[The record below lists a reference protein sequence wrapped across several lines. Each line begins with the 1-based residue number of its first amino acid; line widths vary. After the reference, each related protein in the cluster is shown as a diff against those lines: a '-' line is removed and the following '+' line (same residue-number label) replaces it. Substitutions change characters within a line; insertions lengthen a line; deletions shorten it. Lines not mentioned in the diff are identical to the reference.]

1 MDLDCILGIPPQG
14 LHHNVLLYPFEEH
27 LYVPS
32 VPIQDGHFYC
42 ANLEVVSDEHY
53 FFTRLLIIVADCPE
67 RIRVKCMSLWL
78 SQTNGKVTSN
88 TILAGEVFSMTNN
101 LVFHVVLRS
110 GSPIGSSQMEAK
122 ELIEVNIGL
131 VHHIEGKRLWRSQF
145 KFIAVMPSVMWMFAG
160 ILPRKSSR
168 VCIFTAPLLYFPK
181 VHVASLTLVE
191 IVVESR
197 E

>member
-1 MDLDCILGIPPQG
+1 MTATQRWNWTAFSEYPPQG
-14 LHHNVLLYPFEEH
+14 LHYNVLLYPFEEH

-67 RIRVKCMSLWL
+67 RLRVKCMSLWL

-110 GSPIGSSQMEAK
+110 GNPIGSNQMEAK

-145 KFIAVMPSVMWMFAG
+145 KFVAVMPSAICDVA
-160 ILPRKSSR
+160 
-168 VCIFTAPLLYFPK
+168 VCWNALAQVK
-181 VHVASLTLVE
+181 QGVHLHCPF
-191 IVVESR
+191 VVFS
-197 E
+197 